1 VRGSAARIPLR
12 SPKPVGSAG
21 LAALAR
27 PLHRYSYALRPSAH
41 RLLVVSNR
49 LPIVLEKK
57 TGGWT
62 LKPGSGGLVNALAPV
77 LSHRGGVWIGWPG
90 MPLERGGSWEAV
102 LDAGYRERGYELVP
116 VLLSAAEVKGFYEG
130 FANAILWPLF
140 HDLLGR
146 CNFQPSFWYA
156 YLDVNEKFAD
166 CVLHHSRE
174 DDFIWVQDYQLI
186 HVAEF
191 LRRKSDTR
199 RIGFFL
205 HIPFPPLDILLK
217 LPWRGQILK
226 AFLAYDLIG
235 FQTPRDTR
243 NFLSCLQALLPEAEI
258 ADGHPIFEVHLGA
271 RTVKVGA
278 FPIGIDFQAYE
289 ETARSAEVT
298 RRVAEL
304 RSRLGPADL
313 IVGVDRLDYTKGL
326 PERLEAFRN
335 ALQRHAELREQVLL
349 FQVVVPS
356 REGVPEYQALKAHI
370 ERLVGEI
377 NGEFSTAGWVP
388 VHYHYK
394 SLGRRDLIALYRLA
408 RIGFV
413 TSIKDGM
420 NLVAKE
426 LCACQ
431 VEGRGVLVLSE
442 FAGAAAQLQSGALLV
457 NPHDIEGMADALKA
471 AFVMGEEE
479 RRWRMDEMRK
489 ILREQDI
496 FWWVDYYLQAA
507 LGTVPDDFRIPAEY
521 VPPLEI
527 EEYL

>member
-1 VRGSAARIPLR
+1 M
-12 SPKPVGSAG
+12 SPTK
-21 LAALAR
+21 
-27 PLHRYSYALRPSAH
+27 H

-57 TGGWT
+57 AGGWSH
-62 LKPGSGGLVNALAPV
+62 KPGSGGLVNALAPV

-90 MPLERGGSWEAV
+90 MPLERGGAWEAV
-102 LDAGYRERGYELVP
+102 LAEGFRERGYDLVP
-116 VLLSAAEVKGFYEG
+116 VLLSDEEVKGFYEG

-140 HDLLGR
+140 HDLLGH

-166 CVLHHSRE
+166 AVLQHARE
-174 DDFIWVQDYQLI
+174 DDFIWIQDYQLI

-191 LRRKSDTR
+191 MRRKSDTLR
-199 RIGFFL
+199 AGFFL
-205 HIPFPPLDILLK
+205 HIPFPALDILLK

-226 AFLAYDLIG
+226 AFLAYDLLG

-243 NFLSCLQALLPEAEI
+243 NFLACLQALLPEAEI
-258 ADGHPIFEVHLGA
+258 VDQYPVSEVHLGS

-278 FPIGIDFQAYE
+278 FPIGIDFQSYD
-289 ETARSAEVT
+289 ETARSPEVE

-304 RSRLGPADL
+304 RGHFGPAEL

-326 PERLEAFRN
+326 VERLEAFRN
-335 ALQRHAELREQVLL
+335 ALQRYPELREKVLL
-349 FQVVVPS
+349 SQLVVPS
-356 REGVPEYQALKAHI
+356 REGVPEYQALKANVD
-370 ERLVGEI
+370 RLVGEI

-394 SLGRRDLIALYRLA
+394 SVRRRELIALYRMA

-426 LCACQ
+426 FCACQ
-431 VEGRGVLVLSE
+431 IDGRGVLVLSE
-442 FAGAAAQLQSGALLV
+442 FAGAAAQLQGGALLV

-471 AFVMGEEE
+471 AFDMDEEE
-479 RRWRMDEMRK
+479 RRWRMEEMRK

-507 LGTVPDDFRIPAEY
+507 LGTVPADFRAPAEY
-521 VPPLEI
+521 VPALELG
-527 EEYL
+527 EYL